1 MKREHNLS
9 SIHKKEI
16 LAATEECLL
25 SAIALD
31 LKRMVKAIF
40 SVMYID
46 EIWAGKGIFPSR
58 FYICQQIQPLTL
70 TPKKLVIFF
79 FTIFEKI
86 SIIYKN
92 RLSYLPS
99 FESTS
104 TVRKDSVHIK
114 NLLHRKAVF
123 KNPYRRRTYGSYNA
137 Q

>member
-9 SIHKKEI
+9 TIHKKEI

-46 EIWAGKGIFPSR
+46 EIWT
-58 FYICQQIQPLTL
+58 QQIQPLTL